1 MTKVSEVDLIDETR
15 TKVDDSPRKVSGIKT
30 NYIGR
35 RTFVDRE
42 TGEVIELEYVE
53 KKVSH
58 TLPKGWRR
66 VYLENFM
73 EILTGLY
80 SSGKKLDIIEFILEN
95 LNSENQLTLTQAQ
108 VMKKL
113 GVSSKTIVETYKY
126 LVDMDFMKKKGSV
139 FVVNPKY
146 VCAFGSDKKNRTI
159 AINYSYDEPS
169 LFD

>member
-1 MTKVSEVDLIDETR
+1 MTKVSEVSLVDETR
-15 TKVDDSPRKVSGIKT
+15 IKVDDSPRKVSGIKT

-58 TLPKGWRR
+58 TLKKGWRR
-66 VYLENFM
+66 VYLEQFM
-73 EILTGLY
+73 EVLTSLY
-80 SSGKKLDIIEFILEN
+80 SSAKKIDIVEYILEN
-95 LNSENQLTLTQAQ
+95 LNSENQLTLTQEQ
-108 VMKKL
+108 VMKATK
-113 GVSSKTIVETYKY
+113 VSRQTIVDTYKH
-126 LVDMDFMKKKGSV
+126 LIEMDFMKKKGSV
-139 FVVNPKY
+139 YVVNPKY

>member
-1 MTKVSEVDLIDETR
+1 MTLSEVSLVDETR
-15 TKVDDSPRKVSGIKT
+15 IKVDESPRKVSGIKT

-35 RTFVDRE
+35 RTFVDRD

-58 TLPKGWRR
+58 TLKKGWRR
-66 VYLENFM
+66 VYLEQFM
-73 EILTGLY
+73 EVLTSLY
-80 SSGKKLDIIEFILEN
+80 SSAKKIDIVEYILEN
-95 LNSENQLTLTQAQ
+95 LNSENQLTLTQEQ
-108 VMKKL
+108 VMKATK
-113 GVSSKTIVETYKY
+113 VSRQTIVDTYKH
-126 LVDMDFMKKKGSV
+126 LIEMDFMKKKGTV
-139 FVVNPKY
+139 YVVNPKY

>member
-1 MTKVSEVDLIDETR
+1 MTQVSEVSLVDETR
-15 TKVDDSPRKVSGIKT
+15 IKVDDNPRKSSGIKT
-30 NYIGR
+30 TYVGH

-58 TLPKGWRR
+58 TLKKGWRR
-66 VYLENFM
+66 VYLEQFM
-73 EILTGLY
+73 EVLTSLY
-80 SSGKKLDIIEFILEN
+80 SSAKKIDVVEYILEN
-95 LNSENQLTLTQAQ
+95 LNSENQLTLTQTQ
-108 VMKKL
+108 VIKATK
-113 GVSSKTIVETYKY
+113 VSRPIVVETYKH
-126 LVDMDFMKKKGSV
+126 LIEMDFMKKKGTV
-139 FVVNPKY
+139 YVVNPKY

>member
-1 MTKVSEVDLIDETR
+1 MTQVSEVSLVDETR
-15 TKVDDSPRKVSGIKT
+15 IKVDDSPRKVSGIKT

-35 RTFVDRE
+35 RTFVDRD

-66 VYLENFM
+66 VYLEHFM
-73 EILTGLY
+73 EVLTSLY
-80 SSGKKLDIIEFILEN
+80 SSAKKIDVVEYILEN
-95 LNSENQLTLTQAQ
+95 LNSENQLTLTQEQ
-108 VMKKL
+108 VMKATK
-113 GVSSKTIVETYKY
+113 VSRQTIVDTYKH
-126 LVDMDFMKKKGSV
+126 LIEMDFMKKKGSV
-139 FVVNPKY
+139 YVVNPKY

>member
-15 TKVDDSPRKVSGIKT
+15 IKVDDSPRKSSGIKT
-30 NYIGR
+30 TYVGH
-35 RTFVDRE
+35 RTFVDRD

-58 TLPKGWRR
+58 TLPKGWKR

>member
-1 MTKVSEVDLIDETR
+1 MSKITEVNLTNDEKIKVNENKEN
-15 TKVDDSPRKVSGIKT
+15 GIKT
-30 NYIGR
+30 TYIGH
-35 RTFVDRE
+35 RTFVDKT

-58 TLPKGWRR
+58 TLKKGWRR
-66 VYLENFM
+66 VYLEQFM
-73 EILTGLY
+73 EVLTGLY
-80 SSGKKLDIIEFILEN
+80 SSSKKLDIIEFILEN

-126 LVDMDFMKKKGSV
+126 LIEVDFMKKQGSV
-139 FVVNPKY
+139 FVVNPKF

>member
-1 MTKVSEVDLIDETR
+1 MTLSEVSLVDETR
-15 TKVDDSPRKVSGIKT
+15 IKVDESPRKVSGIKT

-35 RTFVDRE
+35 RTFVDRD

-58 TLPKGWRR
+58 TLKKGWRR
-66 VYLENFM
+66 VYLEQFM
-73 EILTGLY
+73 EVLTSLY
-80 SSGKKLDIIEFILEN
+80 SSAKKIDIVEYILEN
-95 LNSENQLTLTQAQ
+95 LNSENQLTLTQEQ
-108 VMKKL
+108 VMKATK
-113 GVSSKTIVETYKY
+113 VSRQTIVDTYKH
-126 LVDMDFMKKKGSV
+126 LIEMDFMKKKGSV

>member
-1 MTKVSEVDLIDETR
+1 
-15 TKVDDSPRKVSGIKT
+15 
-30 NYIGR
+30 
-35 RTFVDRE
+35 
-42 TGEVIELEYVE
+42 
-53 KKVSH
+53 KVSH

-95 LNSENQLTLTQAQ
+95 LNSENQLTLTQEQ
-108 VMKKL
+108 VMKATK
-113 GVSSKTIVETYKY
+113 VSRQTIVDTYKY
-126 LVDMDFMKKKGSV
+126 LLAMDFMKKKGSV

-159 AINYSYDEPS
+159 AINYSYDEPT

>member
-1 MTKVSEVDLIDETR
+1 MTQVSEVSMIDETR
-15 TKVDDSPRKVSGIKT
+15 IKVDDNPRKSSGIKT
-30 NYIGR
+30 TYFGH
-35 RTFVDRE
+35 RTFVDRD

-58 TLPKGWRR
+58 TLKKGWRR
-66 VYLENFM
+66 VYLEQFM
-73 EILTGLY
+73 EVLTSLY
-80 SSGKKLDIIEFILEN
+80 SSAKKIDVVEYILEN
-95 LNSENQLTLTQAQ
+95 LNSENQLTLTQTQ
-108 VMKKL
+108 VIKATK
-113 GVSSKTIVETYKY
+113 VSRPIVVETYKH
-126 LVDMDFMKKKGSV
+126 LIEMDFMKKKGSV

>member
-1 MTKVSEVDLIDETR
+1 MSNISEVSMIDETR
-15 TKVDDSPRKVSGIKT
+15 IKVDESPRKVSGIKT

-35 RTFVDRE
+35 RTFVDRD

-58 TLPKGWRR
+58 TLKKGWRR
-66 VYLENFM
+66 VYLEQFM
-73 EILTGLY
+73 EVLTSLY
-80 SSGKKLDIIEFILEN
+80 SSAKKIDVVEYILEN
-95 LNSENQLTLTQAQ
+95 LNSENQLTLTQTQ
-108 VMKKL
+108 VIKATK
-113 GVSSKTIVETYKY
+113 VSRPIVVETYKH
-126 LVDMDFMKKKGSV
+126 LIEMDFMKKKGTV
-139 FVVNPKY
+139 YVVNPKY